1 MKKMAT
7 AADLRH
13 TPLQTCGRGRL
24 LFRVDPVPM
33 ESPRGYLCRVAHAHA
48 YYGPWWLA
56 DLAGITPGRLE
67 RKDRGMQLAYVL
79 RLETSEWLK
88 MCYRTVKGNG
98 RHERRSFLSQVIS
111 ADQLNF
117 SHPRICPR
125 CLCDHP
131 VWWAIWDLKLVS
143 ACPIHR
149 CLLIDRCPACQ
160 RRLTWHRRSVYKC
173 RCGLDLRKVK
183 PETAEENLVT
193 INAAIYRAAGFFQE
207 DCQSELRRANFLP
220 VVADLQLDALLKLAR
235 FLGSIQEG
243 GILRRDQIRSFAKL
257 GTAMKIGIEAATVL
271 SDWPGSFRE
280 MLKRM
285 VPTQV
290 ENTDLNFHNVF
301 GNFFRHLYTVLPRKE
316 FGFLHNAFEEFV
328 VEDWK
333 GLVRGQHYLFAPLTR
348 KHSQWMSAQQA
359 ETTMHVNSKRLAAL
373 VRNRELEGIFV
384 KTGRQHTE
392 CWIRRE
398 SLKVWSAKR
407 EADLARYMSCPEAK
421 RTLGLKHETLLKVA
435 QAGLV
440 RYVSG
445 AERSFRSN
453 GFYFL
458 REDVSRIKHAFEKH
472 AAHVQP
478 YTGPGKLIALRHA
491 LKNYLGRDSGL
502 PAAIRAVVD
511 GRLVP
516 VGYTKRFPGIT
527 GYLFPSEDL
536 RKYRPVQTEMPS
548 EGLLNFKEAAS
559 ALGTRSEVIRG
570 LVSQGIL
577 STPNKY
583 RVGLSKL
590 VPAGEVQ
597 LFAEEYVD
605 ASILAEHSN
614 ETIHWVK
621 RALRESGV
629 PILEISVPEKGKI
642 LFLHRDIAA
651 TVHIPQRYERQRNHV
666 R

>member
-1 MKKMAT
+1 M
-7 AADLRH
+7 
-13 TPLQTCGRGRL
+13 
-24 LFRVDPVPM
+24 
-33 ESPRGYLCRVAHAHA
+33 
-48 YYGPWWLA
+48 
-56 DLAGITPGRLE
+56 
-67 RKDRGMQLAYVL
+67 
-79 RLETSEWLK
+79 
-88 MCYRTVKGNG
+88 
-98 RHERRSFLSQVIS
+98 
-111 ADQLNF
+111 
-117 SHPRICPR
+117 
-125 CLCDHP
+125 
-131 VWWAIWDLKLVS
+131 
-143 ACPIHR
+143 
-149 CLLIDRCPACQ
+149 
-160 RRLTWHRRSVYKC
+160 
-173 RCGLDLRKVK
+173 
-183 PETAEENLVT
+183 
-193 INAAIYRAAGFFQE
+193 
-207 DCQSELRRANFLP
+207 
-220 VVADLQLDALLKLAR
+220 
-235 FLGSIQEG
+235 
-243 GILRRDQIRSFAKL
+243 
-257 GTAMKIGIEAATVL
+257 
-271 SDWPGSFRE
+271 
-280 MLKRM
+280 
-285 VPTQV
+285 
-290 ENTDLNFHNVF
+290 F
-301 GNFFRHLYTVLPRKE
+301 GNFYRHLYTVLPRKE

-333 GLVRGQHYLFAPLTR
+333 GLVRGQHRLFAPLTR
-348 KHSQWMSAQQA
+348 KNSQWMSAQQA

-398 SLKVWSAKR
+398 SLNVWSAKR

-421 RTLGLKHETLLKVA
+421 RALGLKHETLLKVA

-453 GFYFL
+453 GIYFL
-458 REDVSRIKHAFEKH
+458 REDVSKIKHAFEKH

-536 RKYRPVQTEMPS
+536 RKYHPVQTEMPP
-548 EGLLNFKEAAS
+548 GGFLNFKEAAS
-559 ALGTRSEVIRG
+559 ALGTRNEVIRG

-577 STPNKY
+577 STPNEY

-597 LFAEEYVD
+597 HFAEEYVD
-605 ASILAEHSN
+605 ASILAESSN

-629 PILEISVPEKGKI
+629 PFLEISVPEKGTKAFPSQGHCGNGPHSPAMRATTEPCTLRVQNGALKGSSLLSGLPYRNRATHLRQHPPCDPKAQPSDARPQPTKHQSHLRPHDLLEYRAKAISLGGVDHLNKVHAALKMRTKVWTRLPI
-642 LFLHRDIAA
+642 LAIGAKPHAVGEYRL
-651 TVHIPQRYERQRNHV
+651 
-666 R
+666 